1 MMINYVCAY
10 EFVALFLIGLVTFF
24 YHYKNWLPSYKNSFF
39 MWILHIL
46 LLVIALDVINRM
58 GTLEIIKL
66 SDAAVFVM
74 TLLSYIGVLISA
86 VLFWIYY
93 LAQTLTLDY
102 LKRKISSIMYLPA
115 IAMAIVV
122 IMSVNTE
129 SLFLVQNGEVFYN
142 ESALRMFP
150 IVVIFYIFAGA
161 FALGRNRKNIN
172 RRQYMFMQISNIV
185 LVCFVELYYVP
196 EKRLMLIYYC
206 VAALVIMYYLIIHNV
221 DMYIVSAS
229 GCFSMAGFKDVI
241 EEKIKYKKSFY
252 CISVCVS
259 SMENMS
265 NYCLEDE
272 IKQVHAM
279 VGDYLRKYGGRH
291 NVYHIHS
298 SEYIIMVKK
307 ESDANDLFI
316 RLRREL
322 PKTIRINDKNISM
335 YYKFYIAGNSDAVY
349 TLSEF
354 MRILISM
361 KKIVTQNSL
370 DREIV
375 VYTGSIK
382 ERIEK
387 ELQNIKAIRTML
399 ESDECELECMPI
411 YDIKEK
417 DINELEINPVVK
429 VGDRNLPIEDVWEVS
444 REIGC
449 SRDTNIMFL
458 KRILQFA
465 SEEKLFE
472 RGIKHVRVNMAAFHI
487 ISESICEEYMSYIS
501 EYNIN
506 PDNIV
511 FEIFVNADVPE
522 DVFARG
528 IAYLRKKG
536 VHVCWDQFGV
546 NACNL
551 KSLMEMQFDG
561 VKINNAVVAMYCN
574 EKSMQLIYIIRM
586 FRERGWIVCLD
597 GIRYPD
603 GFEMVTKMDVDYIQG
618 KELMTFVPEEK
629 IREFLLKKG
638 GILGDI

>member
-1 MMINYVCAY
+1 MNYVCAY

-39 MWILHIL
+39 MGILHIL
-46 LLVIALDVINRM
+46 FIVILFNVINKI
-58 GTLEIIKL
+58 GDLGIIKI
-66 SDAAVFVM
+66 SDTVVFVM
-74 TLLSYIGVLISA
+74 TLLSYTGVLISS
-86 VLFWIYY
+86 VLFWMYY
-93 LAQTLTLDY
+93 LAQTLTLDD
-102 LKRKISSIMYLPA
+102 LRNRFAVIMYLPA
-115 IAMAIVV
+115 IAMAAVV
-122 IMSVNTE
+122 IMSI
-129 SLFLVQNGEVFYN
+129 SGGGLFSVRNGEVLYN
-142 ESALRMFP
+142 EDALRMFP

-161 FALGRNRKNIN
+161 FVLGRNRDNIE
-172 RRQYMFMQISNIV
+172 RKQYMFMQISNIV

-196 EKRLMLIYYC
+196 EKRMIFIYYC
-206 VAALVIMYYLIIHNV
+206 VAALVVMYYLIIHNV

-229 GCFSMAGFKDVI
+229 GCFSIAGFKDVI

-252 CISVCVS
+252 CVSVCIS
-259 SMENMS
+259 NMQNMS

-272 IKQVHAM
+272 INQVHETI
-279 VGDYLRKYGGRH
+279 GDYLRKYGGRH
-291 NVYHIHS
+291 NIYHIHS

-307 ESDANDLFI
+307 ESDANALFI
-316 RLRREL
+316 TLRREL

-335 YYKFYIAGNSDAVY
+335 YYKFYIAGNSDAAY

-361 KKIVTQNSL
+361 KRIATQDSL

-375 VYTGSIK
+375 VYTGSVR
-382 ERIEK
+382 ERIER
-387 ELQNIKAIRTML
+387 ELENIRAIRAML
-399 ESDECELECMPI
+399 EADECELECMPI
-411 YDIKEK
+411 YDIREK
-417 DINELEINPVVK
+417 DINELEINPVVN
-429 VGDRNLPIEDVWEVS
+429 VGDRKLAIEEVWEVS

-472 RGIKHVRVNMAAFHI
+472 RGIRHVRINMASFHI
-487 ISESICEEYMSYIS
+487 ISKSICEEYMSYIN
-501 EYNIN
+501 EYNID

-511 FEIFVNADVPE
+511 FELFINEDVPE
-522 DVFARG
+522 DVLTRA
-528 IAYLRKKG
+528 IAYLKNRG

-551 KSLMEMQFDG
+551 KNLMEMPFDC
-561 VKINNAVVAMYCN
+561 VKINNTVVSMYCN

-597 GIRYPD
+597 GVRYPD
-603 GFEMVTKMDVDYIQG
+603 GFEIVTKMDVDYIQG
-618 KELMTFVPEEK
+618 KELMKFVPEHK

-638 GILGDI
+638 GSLGDI